1 MGKTEVKEAQPLAE
15 PYRKKIGRV
24 ITKVGV
30 PQLKDPIRAEVAEM
44 VKLLAEEAAAR
55 STTENNPDRY
65 LQVSS
70 FGNDKSNETAQQLIL
85 RMLADQ
91 VVRTEIKN
99 FK

>member
-1 MGKTEVKEAQPLAE
+1 MRKEKRMGNTEVKEVQPLAE

-24 ITKVGV
+24 TF
-30 PQLKDPIRAEVAEM
+30 
-44 VKLLAEEAAAR
+44 
-55 STTENNPDRY
+55 
-65 LQVSS
+65 QVSS

>member
-1 MGKTEVKEAQPLAE
+1 MGNTEVKEAQLLAE

-24 ITKVGV
+24 TF
-30 PQLKDPIRAEVAEM
+30 
-44 VKLLAEEAAAR
+44 
-55 STTENNPDRY
+55 
-65 LQVSS
+65 QVSS

-91 VVRTEIKN
+91 VARTEVKN